1 MSTLREK
8 ARELLRHAQLSKVSP
23 NVIKAIVVIVVIV
36 VVVAVAR
43 WAPLSSS
50 QFSISANSGSAEVAA
65 QDSGQLEDGDDTGSS
80 GSKSADSGASGKT
93 EAKALVVQVV
103 GAVAVPGVYTL
114 EEGQRVIDA
123 INAAGGMSGDA
134 SQASVNLARQLQ
146 DGEQIYVPTIEEA
159 QSGLTASPL
168 AAGATYASGAS
179 ASGSASASSGTAG
192 GLININTATEEQL
205 DQLPG
210 VGPSTAKAIVDYR
223 TQNGRFSSIEDIQE
237 VSGIGESKYSKICG
251 LICV

>member
-23 NVIKAIVVIVVIV
+23 NVIKAIAVIVVIV

-93 EAKALVVQVV
+93 EKNLVVQVV
-103 GAVAVPGVYTL
+103 GAVAAPGVYTL

-146 DGEQIYVPTIEEA
+146 DGEQIYVPTSEEA
-159 QSGLTASPL
+159 QSGSVAGPL
-168 AAGATYASGAS
+168 ASGATNASGVS
-179 ASGSASASSGTAG
+179 ASGSASVASGTTG